1 MVSFPVSKWAAH
13 SKQGKSAKIIFAD
26 RDDDEQGMVFMAT
39 LLILIHWDRVRVPG
53 EKQPVHEMLKTVR
66 TNRWS

>member
-13 SKQGKSAKIIFAD
+13 SKQGKLAKIIFAD

-53 EKQPVHEMLKTVR
+53 EKQPVHEMELAHG
-66 TNRWS
+66 